1 MSVGNCRWGILG
13 TARIARKNWKAI
25 RLAGN
30 ASVVA
35 VASRNEASAK
45 RFVDECSAQVPFET
59 QPAAVGSYEALL
71 ARDDIDAVYIPLPTA
86 LRREWVV
93 KAAEAGKHVLG
104 EKPAA
109 LNATEVS
116 EMLDACKRHKVQYMD
131 GVMFMHS
138 QRLPMLRKIL
148 DDPQQL
154 GQVRRLVSQFS
165 FAGDA
170 TFCES
175 NIRTSSDL
183 EPYGCLGDLGWYC
196 VRFFLWALK
205 GQLPTEVRARTLT
218 PLQGKS
224 SPAPVPGELSAELI
238 FPGGVSASFY
248 CSFLTE
254 NQQWMHVSGS
264 KGYLKLNDFVL
275 PFHSPE
281 VEAFVGKDVFNVD
294 NCVFNMENHVHRF
307 AVAEYAAGASNAQEV
322 NMIRTFSDLIIQ
334 KKVDAQWP
342 EWTLK
347 TQQVLDACFK
357 SAAQNGAAV
366 TL

>member
-13 TARIARKNWKAI
+13 TAGIARKNWKAI

-35 VASRNEASAK
+35 VASRNEVSAK
-45 RFVDECSAQVPFET
+45 RFIDECSAQVPFET
-59 QPAAVGSYEALL
+59 KPAAVGSYEALL
-71 ARDDIDAVYIPLPTA
+71 ARDDIDAIYIPLPTA
-86 LRREWVV
+86 LRREWVI

-109 LNATEVS
+109 LNAKEVS

-205 GQLPTEVRARTLT
+205 GQMPTEVRARTLT

-281 VEAFVGKDVFNVD
+281 VEAFVGQDVFNVD

-334 KKVDAQWP
+334 KKVDEQWP